1 MEIEKVYE
9 PRRFEPRW
17 AQWWV
22 ESGIY
27 TAKVRPGKPVF
38 SLVIPPPNVTGVL
51 HMGHMLEHSEIDV
64 TVRWHRMKGDSTL
77 WLPGTDHAGIATEM
91 VVARQLAAEGISYRR
106 DLTREAF
113 LERVWQWKAES
124 GGTIRRQMIQIGA
137 SCDWTRERFTF
148 DPGLS
153 RAVREVFVSLHERG
167 LIYRGEYM
175 VNWCPGCNTAI
186 SDLETI
192 HEESPGH
199 LWHIKYPVIGSDR
212 FLVVATTR
220 PETMLGDTAVALN
233 ARDERYLELH
243 GGRVMLPLMDREIPI
258 ILDDMADPEFGTGVV
273 KITPAHDLNDFE
285 AGKRHSLPLIEVI
298 GRDAKITANG
308 GPYAGLDRSDARK
321 KIVEDLAALGLL
333 ERVEDYKLNAGKC
346 QRCKTIV
353 EPLVSKQWFVRTK
366 PLAEKAIA
374 AVDGKWGDKRIEIV
388 PEVWV
393 KTWNEWMHNIRDWCI
408 SRQLWWGHRIP
419 VWYCDACGEV
429 VITREDPTECPQ
441 CRGALRQDPDVLD
454 TWFSSG
460 IWPFSTLGWPD
471 KTEDLKTFYPTT
483 TLITGFDILF
493 FWVARMAMLG
503 IEFMGDVPF
512 RQVYIHG
519 LVRDAD
525 KQKMS
530 KTKGNVIDPL
540 VVTEQYGTD
549 AVRMALLTGAAPGT
563 DIVFT
568 TERVESS
575 RAFANK
581 IWNASRFLFMNM
593 DRCGV
598 EPWMAPDLNSYIPTG
613 SANPTA
619 SEIATA
625 TPTDTA
631 TPTVTATI
639 PSRDCK
645 GAVLETPLSVP
656 TPDQSATP
664 HAAPL
669 EDLWIFHRINEC
681 AKETNRAIEQFR
693 YHEAAQAVWHFFWDE
708 FCDWY
713 IELKKLRFT
722 EGSGLNDDWRN
733 LLAAFESALRLL
745 HPVMPFLTEELWH
758 RLGVPVTDASANR
771 TWHEL
776 GWNAE
781 SISLTAFPE
790 YIEARNNPAAEA
802 EIQRLQDVVA
812 ALRNL
817 RADLS
822 LDPKMPLEGL
832 ISGAD
837 MSAHTLAIQ
846 KLAGVTLRQG
856 ETPKAGAVKSMSG
869 FTVSIDVP
877 HGQMEAQRK
886 RLEKE
891 RDQLIKNIAN
901 SERQLTDEVF
911 LSKAPQKVVD
921 SIRAKKAEYEAQLQK
936 VQDNLK

>member
-9 PRRFEPRW
+9 PGRFEPRW

-27 TAKVRPGKPVF
+27 RAEYQPGKTTF

-64 TVRWHRMKGDSTL
+64 TVRWHRMRGETTL
-77 WLPGTDHAGIATEM
+77 WVPGTDHAGIATEM
-91 VVARQLAAEGISYRR
+91 VVAKQLASEGNQNLR
-106 DLTREAF
+106 DLGREKF

-124 GGTIRRQMIQIGA
+124 GGTIKRQMIQIGA
-137 SCDWTRERFTF
+137 SCDWSRERFTL

-153 RAVREVFVSLHERG
+153 RAVREVFVTLHERG

-175 VNWCPGCNTAI
+175 VNWCPSCNTAI
-186 SDLETI
+186 SDLESI
-192 HEESPGH
+192 HEEMPGS
-199 LWHIKYPVIGSDR
+199 LWHIKYPVTGTDR
-212 FLVVATTR
+212 FLTVATTR
-220 PETMLGDTAVALN
+220 PETMLGDTAVAIN
-233 ARDERYLELH
+233 PRDERYLDLH
-243 GGRVMLPLMDREIPI
+243 GKTVRLPLMEREIPI
-258 ILDDMADPEFGTGVV
+258 ILDEMADPEFGTGVV
-273 KITPAHDLNDFE
+273 KITPAHDPNDFE
-285 AGKRHSLPLIEVI
+285 AGKRHQLPLIEVI

-308 GPYAGLDRSDARK
+308 ASYAGLDRYEARK
-321 KIVEDLAALGLL
+321 RIVADLDKLGLL
-333 ERVEDYKLNAGKC
+333 ERVEDYTVNPGKC

-374 AVDGKWGDKRIEIV
+374 AVDEKRIEIV

-419 VWYCDACGEV
+419 VWYCDACAETI
-429 VITREDPTECPQ
+429 ITREDPTECTKCHGP
-441 CRGALRQDPDVLD
+441 LRQDPDVLD

-460 IWPFSTLGWPD
+460 LWPFSTLGWPD
-471 KTEDLKTFYPTT
+471 KTEDLKHFYPTT

-563 DIVFT
+563 DIVFSPD
-568 TERVESS
+568 RLDSA

-581 IWNASRFLFMNM
+581 IWNAARFILANEAESAETEARVEDRWIWARFNHCARQMN
-593 DRCGV
+593 
-598 EPWMAPDLNSYIPTG
+598 
-613 SANPTA
+613 
-619 SEIATA
+619 
-625 TPTDTA
+625 
-631 TPTVTATI
+631 
-639 PSRDCK
+639 
-645 GAVLETPLSVP
+645 
-656 TPDQSATP
+656 Q
-664 HAAPL
+664 
-669 EDLWIFHRINEC
+669 
-681 AKETNRAIEQFR
+681 AIETFR
-693 YHEAAQAVWHFFWDE
+693 YHDAAQTIWHFIWDD

-713 IELKKLRFT
+713 IELKKD
-722 EGSGLNDDWRN
+722 SGDWDRIRKVFEQT
-733 LLAAFESALRLL
+733 LLLL
-745 HPVMPFLTEELWH
+745 HPLMPFISEELWH
-758 RLGVPVTDASANR
+758 RLGNPEDQ
-771 TWHEL
+771 
-776 GWNAE
+776 
-781 SISLTAFPE
+781 SISFQPYPQYDEKLDDPK
-790 YIEARNNPAAEA
+790 AEA
-802 EIQRLQDVVA
+802 EIQLLQDVVSS
-812 ALRNL
+812 LRNL

-822 LDPKMPLEGL
+822 LDPKLPLEGL

-837 MSAHTLAIQ
+837 VSAHYPVIR
-846 KLAGVTLRQG
+846 KLAKVNLQLG
-856 ETPKAGAVKSMSG
+856 ETPKTGAVKSMSG

-901 SERQLTDEVF
+901 SDRQLSDEVF
-911 LSKAPQKVVD
+911 LGKAPAKVVD
-921 SIRAKKAEYEAQLQK
+921 SIRAKRAEYADQLRK
-936 VQDNLK
+936 VLDSLNDA

>member
-9 PRRFEPRW
+9 PGRFEPRW

-27 TAKVRPGKPVF
+27 RAEYQPGKPTF

-64 TVRWHRMKGDSTL
+64 TVRWHRMRGETTL
-77 WLPGTDHAGIATEM
+77 WVPGTDHAGIATEM
-91 VVARQLAAEGISYRR
+91 VVAKQLAAEGIQYRR
-106 DLTREAF
+106 DLTRDQF

-124 GGTIRRQMIQIGA
+124 GGTIKRQMIQIGA
-137 SCDWTRERFTF
+137 SCDWSRERFTF

-153 RAVREVFVSLHERG
+153 RAVREVFVTLHERG

-175 VNWCPGCNTAI
+175 VNWCPSCNTAI
-186 SDLETI
+186 SDLESI
-192 HEESPGH
+192 HEEMPGS
-199 LWHIKYPVIGSDR
+199 LWHIKYPVTGTDR
-212 FLVVATTR
+212 FLTVATTR
-220 PETMLGDTAVALN
+220 PETMLGDTAVAIN
-233 ARDERYLELH
+233 PRDERYLNLH
-243 GGRVMLPLMDREIPI
+243 GKTVRLPLMDREIPI
-258 ILDDMADPEFGTGVV
+258 ILDEMADPEFGTGVV
-273 KITPAHDLNDFE
+273 KITPAHDPNDFE
-285 AGKRHSLPLIEVI
+285 AGKRHQLPLIEVI

-308 GPYAGLDRSDARK
+308 ASYAGLDRYEARK
-321 KIVEDLAALGLL
+321 RIVSDLDKLGLL
-333 ERVEDYKLNAGKC
+333 ERVEDYTVNPGKC

-374 AVDGKWGDKRIEIV
+374 AVDEKRIEIV
-388 PEVWV
+388 PEVWL
-393 KTWNEWMHNIRDWCI
+393 KTWNEWMNNIRDWCI

-419 VWYCDACGEV
+419 VWYCDACGET
-429 VITREDPTECPQ
+429 IISREDALECPV
-441 CRGALRQDPDVLD
+441 CKKGPGSLRQDPDVLD

-460 IWPFSTLGWPD
+460 LWPFSTLGWPD
-471 KTEDLKTFYPTT
+471 KTEDLKHFYPTT

-563 DIVFT
+563 DIVFSP
-568 TERVESS
+568 ERLDSAK
-575 RAFANK
+575 AFANK
-581 IWNASRFLFMNM
+581 IWNAARFILTNQA
-593 DRCGV
+593 
-598 EPWMAPDLNSYIPTG
+598 ES
-613 SANPTA
+613 
-619 SEIATA
+619 TA
-625 TPTDTA
+625 TEENVSDRW
-631 TPTVTATI
+631 I
-639 PSRDCK
+639 QSRLNK
-645 GAVLETPLSVP
+645 
-656 TPDQSATP
+656 
-664 HAAPL
+664 
-669 EDLWIFHRINEC
+669 C
-681 AKETNRAIEQFR
+681 AKQMNQSIESFR
-693 YHEAAQAVWHFFWDE
+693 YHDAAQTIWHFIWDD

-713 IELKKLRFT
+713 IELKKD
-722 EGSGLNDDWRN
+722 SGDWARIRRV
-733 LLAAFESALRLL
+733 FEQTLCLL
-745 HPVMPFLTEELWH
+745 HPLMPFITEELWH
-758 RLGVPVTDASANR
+758 RF
-771 TWHEL
+771 
-776 GWNAE
+776 AE
-781 SISLTAFPE
+781 REGDSISLQAYPQYDE
-790 YIEARNNPAAEA
+790 KLDDLKAEA
-802 EIQRLQDVVA
+802 EIQLLQDVVA
-812 ALRNL
+812 SLRNL

-822 LDPKMPLEGL
+822 LDPKLPLEGL

-837 MSAHTLAIQ
+837 VSAHYAVIR
-846 KLAGVTLRQG
+846 KLAKVNLQLG
-856 ETPKAGAVKSMSG
+856 ETPKTGAVKSMSG

-901 SERQLTDEVF
+901 SDRQLSDEVF
-911 LSKAPQKVVD
+911 LGKAPAKVVD
-921 SIRAKKAEYEAQLQK
+921 SIRAKRAEYAAQLQK
-936 VQDNLK
+936 VQDSLNDS